1 MTDLDNRASA
11 GPPTHA
17 QHDDAECVDSFSLN
31 GQTVLFDADDPERWI
46 QSDTAIALEDIE

>member
-1 MTDLDNRASA
+1 MTDLDDRASA

-17 QHDDAECVDSFSLN
+17 PHDDAECVESFSLN